1 MPDVM
6 FNLIIVLGV
15 VNVLTLFYM
24 IFSPFKSEN
33 LLDTLIYL
41 RIFKLKN
48 VNIVGKILLTILA
61 TPISLVAQLFIIV
74 CMLIVVLVYYVS
86 FVFTYIFAV
95 DRQVVVDKWLDP
107 EFIQYLKD
115 RFRVKGNKNN
125 NKNEDDEKH

>member
-1 MPDVM
+1 MSDVV
-6 FNLIIVLGV
+6 FNLIVVLGV

-48 VNIVGKILLTILA
+48 VNIVGKILLAILA
-61 TPISLVAQLFIIV
+61 TPISLVAQLFIIL

-86 FVFTYIFAV
+86 FTFAYIFAV
-95 DRQVVVDKWLDP
+95 DRQVIVDKWLDP
-107 EFIQYLKD
+107 EFIKYLKGK
-115 RFRVKGNKNN
+115 FKIKGNKN
-125 NKNEDDEKH
+125 KNEDEEQH